1 MLSTVIVL
9 TLIVMGVIFC
19 AVAAIGIV
27 IMPDIFLRM
36 SATTKAATLG
46 AGLVLLGV
54 ALNFADG
61 NVDIS
66 GRAVAIA
73 LFLILTAPV
82 GAHMIGRAAYFEPT
96 REGEPPILSEMT
108 VLDEMHNRPDP
119 YYMPGERPAKP
130 LPQTKPLRPDAE

>member
-19 AVAAIGIV
+19 AVAAIGVV

-36 SATTKAATLG
+36 SASTKASTLG

-54 ALNFADG
+54 ALNFMDG

-66 GRAVAIA
+66 GRAIAIA

-96 REGEPPILSEMT
+96 HEGEPPILSELT

-119 YYMPGERPAKP
+119 YYLPGDPVDDS
-130 LPQTKPLRPDAE
+130 LLQTKPQRPDAE